1 MAGFGRATRIPVHAR
16 LGRLSGAGI
25 VAGYSARV
33 RLLEVGIL
41 VEAFVDVELAQG
53 ALQAVIDALGK
64 MANVLEVH
72 VTTGRAD
79 LMVRIAAG
87 THEELQHLIQAMYDI
102 DGVKGSARQAEHT
115 IPDDFKKTDLPV
127 PDGPSRTLTSRS
139 GTSIVTSSQIRW
151 DPKDWVSPSTEIPI
165 PMRNSF
171 LSECADDIARH
182 RT

>member
-1 MAGFGRATRIPVHAR
+1 MTTIDELDADLIAALSEDPRVSVMELAQRFRVSRNTVHAR

-87 THEELQHLIQAMYDI
+87 THEELEHLIQAMYDI
-102 DGVKGSARQAEHT
+102 EGVNRTTTHIALST
-115 IPDDFKKTDLPV
+115 PV
-127 PDGPSRTLTSRS
+127 PYRVDPLLRHVTRTAGRGRS
-139 GTSIVTSSQIRW
+139 GG
-151 DPKDWVSPSTEIPI
+151 
-165 PMRNSF
+165 
-171 LSECADDIARH
+171 A
-182 RT
+182 